1 VKWIVLALIALV
13 ALPGRA
19 FANEE
24 GDVRPSYRIVVDRIE
39 HEPASITGSRLA
51 IFVSALTL
59 QGQQL
64 DLTEPNTI
72 KTLVG
77 ASELKAPFAIGNFAA
92 TKEQVAMVV
101 VVQATLEYQEVL
113 PVLLEALDQ
122 SLLAHLDDKT
132 LFAILPYGEAVGT
145 GKLAPLKT
153 ARAKINGVTQ
163 DGTAGDPALVETVE
177 RALILLKKAKTN
189 PEGQP
194 LRKLILLIGDGRD
207 RVGDRDRVTRL
218 GVRAAKENVR
228 IHSFAYSPSDQ
239 RRPLLLMGE
248 LSRKSLGTFRWMQL
262 EKTTTEAW
270 AAKFQQML
278 DEILKQYVLTY
289 FVATDDD
296 PSGKKIKVTTV
307 GRVAASSNEAKVPA
321 SMCNGEECAGYC
333 ADNACVIP
341 RGPEGRGVFGWIL
354 LIGGI
359 AVGAVLL
366 LALVGFVLS
375 KRQQPIPLP
384 PGMEGVAGVISPGV
398 PMMPG
403 QQTVPGPKQKK
414 QKKQKQPAMP
424 AGPPMP
430 QGIAYM
436 MFVTGPRTGER
447 VMLHNNF
454 LVGKVPGNHLII
466 EDGYTSSN
474 HAQIAVDAQGQWHL
488 YDRGSTNGT
497 YIDGNRITDH
507 VLTSGVTI
515 RFGGTDLRFLVQ

>member
-1 VKWIVLALIALV
+1 VKWIVLALVALV
-13 ALPGRA
+13 ALPARA
-19 FANEE
+19 LADDEN
-24 GDVRPSYRIVVDRIE
+24 VKPSYRIVIDRIE
-39 HEPASITGSRLA
+39 HEPVSITGSRLA

-64 DLTEPNTI
+64 DLNEPNTI

-77 ASELKAPFAIGNFAA
+77 ASELKAPYAIGHFAA
-92 TKEQVAMVV
+92 TKDLVALVV

-113 PVLLEALDQ
+113 PVLLEQLDTT
-122 SLLAHLDDKT
+122 LLAHLDEKT
-132 LFAILPYGEAVGT
+132 LIAILPYGEAVGT

-153 ARAKINGVTQ
+153 ARAKIANISQ

-177 RALILLKKAKTN
+177 RALILLKKAKTD
-189 PEGQP
+189 PEGLP
-194 LRKLILLIGDGRD
+194 LRKLVLLIGDGRD
-207 RVGDRDRVTRL
+207 RVGDKDRVTRL
-218 GVRAAKENVR
+218 GARAAKEGVR

-248 LSRKSLGTFRWMQL
+248 LSRKSLGTFRWLQIGQ
-262 EKTTTEAW
+262 ADSW

-289 FVATDDD
+289 FVSPDDD
-296 PSGKKIKVTTV
+296 PSGKKLKVTTV
-307 GRVAASSNEAKVPA
+307 GRIATTSNEAKIPA
-321 SMCNGEECAGYC
+321 SLCNGEECGGYC
-333 ADNACVIP
+333 VENACVIP
-341 RGPEGRGVFGWIL
+341 RAPEGRGVFGWL
-354 LIGGI
+354 LLVGGI
-359 AVGAVLL
+359 GIGAVVLL
-366 LALVGFVLS
+366 GLVGFIIS
-375 KRQQPIPLP
+375 KRQKPIPLP
-384 PGMEGVAGVISPGV
+384 PGMEGVAGIIAPG
-398 PMMPG
+398 MPVAG
-403 QQTVPGPKQKK
+403 QTVPGAKLKK
-414 QKKQKQPAMP
+414 QKKQKPGVP

-436 MFVTGPRTGER
+436 MFVSGPRTGER

-474 HAQIAVDAQGQWHL
+474 HAQIAVDAQGQWHV

-497 YIDGNRITDH
+497 YIDGNRVTDQ

>member
-1 VKWIVLALIALV
+1 MKWIVLAWIALV
-13 ALPGRA
+13 AVSARA
-19 FANEE
+19 FADDEN
-24 GDVRPSYRIVVDRIE
+24 VKPSYRIVIDRID

-64 DLTEPNTI
+64 DLHEPNTI

-77 ASELKAPFAIGNFAA
+77 SSELRAPFAIGHFSETNERLAI
-92 TKEQVAMVV
+92 VV

-113 PVLLEALDQ
+113 PIVLEQLDQ
-122 SLLAHLDDKT
+122 TLLTHLDEKT
-132 LFAILPYGEAVGT
+132 LVAILPYGETVGT
-145 GKLAPLKT
+145 GKLAPLKA
-153 ARAKINGVTQ
+153 ARAKLANISQ

-177 RALILLKKAKTN
+177 RALILLKKAKTD
-189 PEGQP
+189 PEGIP
-194 LRKLILLIGDGRD
+194 LRKLILLVGDGRD
-207 RVGDRDRVTRL
+207 RVGDKDRVTRL
-218 GVRAAKENVR
+218 GVRAAKESVR

-239 RRPLLLMGE
+239 RRPLLLLGE
-248 LSRKSLGTFRWMQL
+248 LSRKSLGTFRWLQIGQ
-262 EKTTTEAW
+262 ADSW

-289 FVATDDD
+289 FVGPDDD
-296 PSGKKIKVTTV
+296 PGGKKLKVTTV
-307 GRVAASSNEAKVPA
+307 GRIATVSNDAKIPA
-321 SMCNGEECAGYC
+321 SLCNGEECGGYC
-333 ADNACVIP
+333 VANACVIP
-341 RGPEGRGVFGWIL
+341 RAPEGRGVFGWIL
-354 LIGGI
+354 LVGGI
-359 AVGAVLL
+359 GIGAIVLL
-366 LALVGFVLS
+366 GLVGFVIS

-384 PGMEGVAGVISPGV
+384 PEMAGVVGIIAPGV
-398 PMMPG
+398 P
-403 QQTVPGPKQKK
+403 GPAKKQKAQKK
-414 QKKQKQPAMP
+414 QKPVPMP

-436 MFVTGPRTGER
+436 MFVSGPRTGER

-474 HAQIAVDAQGQWHL
+474 HAQIAVDAQGQWHV

-497 YIDGNRITDH
+497 FIDGNRVTDQ
-507 VLTSGVTI
+507 VLTSGVTL

>member
-1 VKWIVLALIALV
+1 MKWIVLALVALV
-13 ALPGRA
+13 ALPPRA
-19 FANEE
+19 FADDDNAK
-24 GDVRPSYRIVVDRIE
+24 PSYRIVVDRIE

-59 QGQQL
+59 QGQQI

-72 KTLVG
+72 KTIVG
-77 ASELKAPFAIGNFAA
+77 ASELRAPFAIGNFAA
-92 TKEQVAMVV
+92 TKEQVAIVV
-101 VVQATLEYQEVL
+101 VLQATLEYQEVL
-113 PVLLEALDQ
+113 PIILEQLD
-122 SLLAHLDDKT
+122 SALLAHLDEKT

-153 ARAKINGVTQ
+153 SRSRVAGISQ

-177 RALILLKKAKTN
+177 RALLLLKKAKTN
-189 PEGQP
+189 PEGLP

-218 GVRAAKENVR
+218 GLRAAKENVR

-248 LSRKSLGTFRWMQL
+248 LSRKSLGTFRWLQIGQ
-262 EKTTTEAW
+262 ADSW
-270 AAKFQQML
+270 AAKLTQML
-278 DEILKQYVLTY
+278 EEIQKQYVLTY
-289 FVATDDD
+289 FVGTEDD
-296 PSGKKIKVTTV
+296 PAGKKLKVTTV
-307 GRVAASSNEAKVPA
+307 GRIAATSNDAKVPA
-321 SMCNGEECAGYC
+321 SLCNNEECAGYC
-333 ADNACVIP
+333 VESGCVIP
-341 RGPEGRGVFGWIL
+341 RAPEGRGVFGWIL

-359 AVGAVLL
+359 GLGAVLVL
-366 LALVGFVLS
+366 GLVGFVMS
-375 KRQQPIPLP
+375 KRSPSIPLP
-384 PGMEGVAGVISPGV
+384 PGMQP
-398 PMMPG
+398 PMPG
-403 QQTVPGPKQKK
+403 QPVVPGAPVPKPKK
-414 QKKQKQPAMP
+414 QKKQKPMP
-424 AGPPMP
+424 QLPQMP

-436 MFVTGPRTGER
+436 MFVSGPRTGER

-497 YIDGNRITDH
+497 FVDGNRITDL

>member
-1 VKWIVLALIALV
+1 MKWIVLALIALV
-13 ALPGRA
+13 ALPTRA
-19 FANEE
+19 LAQADED
-24 GDVRPSYRIVVDRIE
+24 GKPSYRIVIDRVE

-72 KTLVG
+72 KTIVG

-92 TKEQVAMVV
+92 TKEQIAMVV
-101 VVQATLEYQEVL
+101 VVQATLEYQEAL
-113 PVLLEALDQ
+113 PIILEQLDA

-132 LFAILPYGEAVGT
+132 LFAILPYGETVGT

-153 ARAKINGVTQ
+153 ARAKVAGVTQ

-177 RALILLKKAKTN
+177 RALLLLKKAKTN
-189 PEGQP
+189 PEGRP
-194 LRKLILLIGDGRD
+194 LRKMILLIGDGRD
-207 RVGDRDRVTRL
+207 RAGDRDRVTRL
-218 GVRAAKENVR
+218 GLRAAKENVR

-248 LSRKSLGTFRWMQL
+248 LSRKSLGTFRWMQIL
-262 EKTTTEAW
+262 SAKADSW
-270 AAKFQQML
+270 AQKFTQML
-278 DEILKQYVLTY
+278 DEIQKQYVLTY
-289 FVATDDD
+289 FVAPDDD
-296 PSGKKIKVTTV
+296 PAGKKLKVTTV
-307 GRVAASSNEAKVPA
+307 GRIATTSNEAKVPT
-321 SMCNGEECAGYC
+321 SLCNGEECAGYC
-333 ADNACVIP
+333 VDAVCVIP
-341 RGPEGRGVFGWIL
+341 RAPEGRGVFGWIL

-359 AVGAVLL
+359 GVGAILVLGL
-366 LALVGFVLS
+366 IGFVMS
-375 KRQQPIPLP
+375 KRSPSIPLP
-384 PGMEGVAGVISPGV
+384 PGMQPT
-398 PMMPG
+398 MPG
-403 QQTVPGPKQKK
+403 QPTVPGAPVAKPKK
-414 QKKQKQPAMP
+414 QKKQKPMP
-424 AGPPMP
+424 NMPVMP

-436 MFVTGPRTGER
+436 MFVSGPRTGER

-497 YIDGNRITDH
+497 FVDGNRVTDT

>member
-1 VKWIVLALIALV
+1 VKWIVLALVALV
-13 ALPGRA
+13 ALPARA
-19 FANEE
+19 LADEE
-24 GDVRPSYRIVVDRIE
+24 NVKPSYRIVIDRIE

-64 DLTEPNTI
+64 DLHEPNTI

-77 ASELKAPFAIGNFAA
+77 ASELKAPFAIGHFAA
-92 TKEQVAMVV
+92 THDLVAMVV

-113 PVLLEALDQ
+113 PILLEQLDTT
-122 SLLAHLDDKT
+122 LLAHLNEKT

-153 ARAKINGVTQ
+153 ARTKVANITQ

-177 RALILLKKAKTN
+177 RALILLKKAKTD
-189 PEGQP
+189 PEGLP

-207 RVGDRDRVTRL
+207 RVGDKDRVTRL
-218 GVRAAKENVR
+218 GARAAKEGVR

-248 LSRKSLGTFRWMQL
+248 LSRKSLGTFRWLQIGQ
-262 EKTTTEAW
+262 ADSW

-278 DEILKQYVLTY
+278 DEILEQYVLTY
-289 FVATDDD
+289 FVSPDDD
-296 PSGKKIKVTTV
+296 PGGKKLKVTTV
-307 GRVAASSNEAKVPA
+307 GRIATTSNEAKIPA
-321 SMCNGEECAGYC
+321 SLCNGEECGGYC
-333 ADNACVIP
+333 VENACVIP
-341 RGPEGRGVFGWIL
+341 RAPEGRGVFGWL
-354 LIGGI
+354 LLVGGI
-359 AVGAVLL
+359 GIGAVVLL
-366 LALVGFVLS
+366 GLVGFVIS
-375 KRQQPIPLP
+375 KRQKPIPLP
-384 PGMEGVAGVISPGV
+384 PGMEGVAGIIAPGV
-398 PMMPG
+398 PVAG
-403 QQTVPGPKQKK
+403 QTVPGAKPKK
-414 QKKQKQPAMP
+414 QKKQKPGVP
-424 AGPPMP
+424 VGPPMP

-436 MFVTGPRTGER
+436 MFVSGPRTGER

-474 HAQIAVDAQGQWHL
+474 HAQIAVDAQGQWHV

-497 YIDGNRITDH
+497 YIDGNRVTDQ